1 MPRNLCSFA
10 TPSSVCSPIAAHTRG
25 ERYGE
30 SRGEEGEGEEIGRG
44 LRMALRTRST
54 AAFFTGGVVGSRG
67 ADGAGRSGS
76 RSRGEQQSVLETYNP
91 VSGRI
96 YAVLIV
102 LGASLALR
110 LVSLAVL
117 HRRPEKQVWSIRR
130 AAQVSGL
137 NCLGFSKGIAT
148 YWLWFVY
155 NQNSELTQVDK
166 CECLRYSQVAA
177 SRMLNV

>member
-1 MPRNLCSFA
+1 PVCCCFHPALPPLC
-10 TPSSVCSPIAAHTRG
+10 
-25 ERYGE
+25 
-30 SRGEEGEGEEIGRG
+30 
-44 LRMALRTRST
+44 LRQEFDYHGSTRSCGCLF
-54 AAFFTGGVVGSRG
+54 AQG

-148 YWLWFVY
+148 YWLV
-155 NQNSELTQVDK
+155 QNIWGHLESLIGTSFSFD
-166 CECLRYSQVAA
+166 AA
-177 SRMLNV
+177 LLENIIVMSCCVIVVCV